1 MPKRLNN
8 NEVCNVQAA
17 ERPLF
22 LCPEAGRLY
31 ICSMRHF
38 LPNGK
43 PLVIRPPQVTD
54 AQACLSTFQEVTRE
68 TDFLLYTH
76 EEALKMDLA
85 KEEAFIR
92 SYSGNPNNMFLVA
105 DVEGE
110 VAGMVSL
117 HQGRTRKQHHMAL
130 LGIAVLHKYWNM
142 GIGRRLLTSA
152 IRWAEA
158 HPRIAIIHFEV
169 LANNERA
176 IQLYRNFNFTEHGRI
191 PNGVIQPDGT
201 MVDLVVMSKRIKP
214 I

>member
-1 MPKRLNN
+1 MDRRPKSRLFY
-8 NEVCNVQAA
+8 A
-17 ERPLF
+17 RKPDLYLIF
-22 LCPEAGRLY
+22 AG
-31 ICSMRHF
+31 MRHF

-43 PLVIRPPQVTD
+43 QLIIRPPQVMD
-54 AQACLSTFQEVTRE
+54 AQACLTTFQTVTRE

-76 EEALKMDLA
+76 EESLQYNLA

-92 SYSGNPNNMFLVA
+92 AYIDNPNNLFLVA

-110 VAGMVSL
+110 IAGMVSL
-117 HQGRTRKQHHMAL
+117 NQGRTRKQHHMAL

-152 IRWAEA
+152 IRWAEG
-158 HPRIAIIHFEV
+158 HPRIAVIHFEV

-191 PNGVIQPDGT
+191 PGGIIQPDGSL
-201 MVDLVVMSKRIKP
+201 VDLVVMSKRIKP
-214 I
+214 IQDR